1 MPSLTEL
8 ASYLESIAPAQIA
21 ESWDNVGVLV
31 RCAQEVTGVLC
42 ALDITPATVRE
53 ARAVGCNAIVS
64 HHPVIFRPLKE
75 LRQGDVPALL
85 VREGVSAVCMHTNLD
100 KAQGGVND
108 VLAQALGLRD
118 TEPFAGGIG
127 RVGVLPETMEAAAF
141 AQFVG
146 KALAAPVK
154 WADAHGP
161 VRRVAVVSGSGGDF
175 SAEAAAAGADC
186 LVTGEA
192 GHHDA
197 LDALAAGVTLIAAT
211 HFATETA
218 IAGVLAMEPE
228 CIVLDEA
235 TAMLDPVGRREVLS
249 AVHRLNREKGI
260 TVVLI
265 THHMNEAEDADR
277 VVVMD
282 DGKVIM
288 DGAPRQVFTQV
299 ERLRS
304 MGLTVP
310 DTVDLLDRLR
320 KDGLDVPLTALTV
333 EECADAI
340 LAAVSK

>member
-1 MPSLTEL
+1 MRFIFIPATKHPFLRRWLAQHGFALLDETPVLAAGRYYTVMHAAYTGGTETPDPLWCVVGRAGRGPHAAGYLAREAMLLKKEARGAAPEESKRLLALAARGGGGCEYMPSLTEL

-127 RVGVLPETMEAAAF
+127 RVGALPETMEAAAF

-146 KALAAPVK
+146 KALAAP
-154 WADAHGP
+154 
-161 VRRVAVVSGSGGDF
+161 
-175 SAEAAAAGADC
+175 
-186 LVTGEA
+186 
-192 GHHDA
+192 
-197 LDALAAGVTLIAAT
+197 
-211 HFATETA
+211 
-218 IAGVLAMEPE
+218 
-228 CIVLDEA
+228 
-235 TAMLDPVGRREVLS
+235 
-249 AVHRLNREKGI
+249 
-260 TVVLI
+260 
-265 THHMNEAEDADR
+265 
-277 VVVMD
+277 
-282 DGKVIM
+282 
-288 DGAPRQVFTQV
+288 
-299 ERLRS
+299 
-304 MGLTVP
+304 
-310 DTVDLLDRLR
+310 
-320 KDGLDVPLTALTV
+320 
-333 EECADAI
+333 
-340 LAAVSK
+340 

>member
-53 ARAVGCNAIVS
+53 ARAVGCNVIVS

-75 LRQGDVPALL
+75 LCQDDVPALL

-127 RVGVLPETMEAAAF
+127 RVGALPETMEAAAF

-154 WADAHGP
+154 WADGCWRCA
-161 VRRVAVVSGSGGDF
+161 RCRT
-175 SAEAAAAGADC
+175 SASCFLTSSAP
-186 LVTGEA
+186 TKW
-192 GHHDA
+192 
-197 LDALAAGVTLIAAT
+197 AT
-211 HFATETA
+211 
-218 IAGVLAMEPE
+218 PW
-228 CIVLDEA
+228 
-235 TAMLDPVGRREVLS
+235 
-249 AVHRLNREKGI
+249 
-260 TVVLI
+260 
-265 THHMNEAEDADR
+265 
-277 VVVMD
+277 
-282 DGKVIM
+282 
-288 DGAPRQVFTQV
+288 
-299 ERLRS
+299 
-304 MGLTVP
+304 
-310 DTVDLLDRLR
+310 
-320 KDGLDVPLTALTV
+320 
-333 EECADAI
+333 
-340 LAAVSK
+340 

>member
-8 ASYLESIAPAQIA
+8 ASYLESIAPAQTA
-21 ESWDNVGVLV
+21 ENWDNVGVLV

-127 RVGVLPETMEAAAF
+127 RVGALPETMEAAAF

-197 LDALAAGVTLIAAT
+197 LDALAAGVTLVAAT

-218 IAGVLAMEPE
+218 IAGVLAHRSPKRSRACVYSAALRMRTLSF
-228 CIVLDEA
+228 IFNNGEA
-235 TAMLDPVGRREVLS
+235 RSFGRRIAAFDAAARAEPWP
-249 AVHRLNREKGI
+249 ACIHKFFWNAE
-260 TVVLI
+260 TV
-265 THHMNEAEDADR
+265 
-277 VVVMD
+277 
-282 DGKVIM
+282 
-288 DGAPRQVFTQV
+288 F
-299 ERLRS
+299 
-304 MGLTVP
+304 
-310 DTVDLLDRLR
+310 DRLR
-320 KDGLDVPLTALTV
+320 Y
-333 EECADAI
+333 I
-340 LAAVSK
+340 LYNVMIDSKE